1 MAADTSTSITY
12 VELSSLRSDDTA
24 VYYCVRHSVITHILR
39 VSETLRGR
47 AAVLG
52 LMMTKTIGSGS

>member
-1 MAADTSTSITY
+1 MAADTSTSTADM
-12 VELSSLRSDDTA
+12 ELSSLRSDDTA

>member
-1 MAADTSTSITY
+1 M
-12 VELSSLRSDDTA
+12 ELSSLRSEDTA

-52 LMMTKTIGSGS
+52 LMMTKTIGLGS

>member
-1 MAADTSTSITY
+1 MK
-12 VELSSLRSDDTA
+12 
-24 VYYCVRHSVITHILR
+24 THILR

-52 LMMTKTIGSGS
+52 LMMTGMIGLGS